1 MHHTNHHGNCQNLHC
16 HCRQLTKALPITLS
30 NNHRWRFERDVGTI
44 TDSSQANERLFSV
57 RMVSCCHNYT
67 TDTNYQK
74 KLFGIFTRSRV
85 SQDFM
90 SFLVVV
96 LSDIINTKF
105 QRPAQMRWASHSRCM
120 AHAIN
125 LRNVCPYNLPVPEC
139 HLLISLNRQSKQK

>member
-1 MHHTNHHGNCQNLHC
+1 MHHTNHHGDCQNLHC
-16 HCRQLTKALPITLS
+16 HWRQLTKALPITLS

-44 TDSSQANERLFSV
+44 TDSSQANKRLFLV
-57 RMVSCCHNYT
+57 QMVSCCHNYT
-67 TDTNYQK
+67 KDTNYQK

-90 SFLVVV
+90 SFLVEV

-105 QRPAQMRWASHSRCM
+105 QCPAQMKWASHSRCM
-120 AHAIN
+120 AYAIN
-125 LRNVCPYNLPVPEC
+125 LHNVCPYNLLVPEC